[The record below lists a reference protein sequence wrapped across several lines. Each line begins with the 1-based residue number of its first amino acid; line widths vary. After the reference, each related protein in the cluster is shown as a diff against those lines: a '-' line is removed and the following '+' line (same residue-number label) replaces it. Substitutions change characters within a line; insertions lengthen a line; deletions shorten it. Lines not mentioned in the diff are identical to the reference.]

1 MIWSI
6 FIRSIIV
13 FPDEREE
20 MAAAGEK
27 DVVGLLS
34 SGTWVTLSYVE
45 QDKCIF
51 LMSDGHHSRWP
62 AEALRNGEVLLTHEG
77 ERVSGSAELVSDQEE
92 RNLVMNLFH
101 TKYGEEKFRRWFPE
115 PGRVVKFTPHVVRGL
130 GREAYYTWLES
141 EFDSVAH
148 DYDRHITENS
158 INMLLRERSLA
169 RMKDVFKH
177 SKRLLEIGCG
187 SGMETLPLLTGGHEI
202 VVVDIS
208 AAMLDVVRSKAAAV
222 GVSDRL
228 IARKL
233 KARDVKSLISEFGA
247 GQFDGCYSTYGAL
260 NCEQSLYGIPEALH
274 SLLRDNGKLVV
285 GIYNRFCLSEVVGYG
300 LSLRFERVLN
310 RVKPILRE
318 GDSRFCIDVF
328 PYSVHD
334 ITRIF
339 QEFFSVDSV
348 IGVPVILPPS
358 DLDVYARKFSGN
370 REKLNA
376 LDLWFGKRWPFN
388 MLGDHFLMTLSRRNL
403 P

>member
-1 MIWSI
+1 MSSRHHARWS
-6 FIRSIIV
+6 
-13 FPDEREE
+13 
-20 MAAAGEK
+20 
-27 DVVGLLS
+27 
-34 SGTWVTLSYVE
+34 VE
-45 QDKCIF
+45 I
-51 LMSDGHHSRWP
+51 
-62 AEALRNGEVLLTHEG
+62 LRNGTASFKQKG
-77 ERVSGSAELVSDQEE
+77 KSISGDAELVSDPVVRE
-92 RNLVMNLFH
+92 RVIRLFGL
-101 TKYGEEKFRRWFPE
+101 KYGEEKLGRHFSE
-115 PGRVVKFTPHVVRGL
+115 PGRIIKVTPTVVSG
-130 GREAYYTWLES
+130 GRVEAYYKWLES

-158 INMLLRERSLA
+158 INMLLRERSLTL
-169 RMKDVFKH
+169 MKDVFKH

-187 SGMETLPLLTGGHEI
+187 SGMETLPLLKGGHEI
-202 VVVDIS
+202 LVVDIS

-274 SLLRDNGKLVV
+274 SLLRDNGQLVV
-285 GIYNRFCLSEVVGYG
+285 GIYNRFCLSEIVGYS

-328 PYSVHD
+328 PYSVQG